1 MVGLWVDV
9 FNAAGVRQG
18 SGPVSLIR
26 QIEVNRQLDGAGT
39 FSINAAVDAQAISLL
54 TNEQR
59 VKIYTED
66 ALGVRLVGQGIIE
79 DHNVLE
85 TATGINLRVTGPD
98 ILDELVRK
106 NTLRALIFNQ
116 ATVQTVADTLIA
128 LVSGWSVSV
137 DAAIASDVVDAR
149 YDGSSILKAFRDL
162 VKRYGYHFR
171 LSSDDKVVTVSQF
184 GDDSGLR
191 VFKVERIT
199 PAMIR
204 DPNLLFVKRLP
215 QKTDSKD
222 LANWI
227 EPLGAGEGVAALTL
241 AKSTRTR
248 PYSVQKIDG
257 PGGKSEYY
265 ISDAA
270 SVATYGQ
277 IEVMKTFKQI
287 APLSNSETDIINAAD
302 ALYDATV
309 EWLTRHK
316 DPVVRYALP
325 AVNAKENILPGDKIH
340 LNYKG
345 QIKTP
350 QGEIVDYLSV
360 RGDFWVMSAVETIN
374 LQGRSVSMEIAS
386 IDERENTVAEQV
398 ADSMENITL
407 RTLKPLTGVSK
418 APYQDEIE
426 IDSTHVAVLFVD
438 LTNSTLSLQRVR
450 YKLKTFSFRATS
462 KAGAAGGG
470 TTETSTSGTGH
481 NHLVAPKSASGA
493 SSNQETPYS
502 VQSQELGG
510 PPGTSWLI
518 WVGTLSSQTQA
529 DIWTTVDTGTHD
541 HDLTLGDHVHDAVF
555 GITDDSLTPVEVTVF
570 VNGVDKTTELFGF
583 TPLAPAGGNL
593 DVIAD
598 VGVMTDLF
606 INAAGGLRQEHE
618 IEVHC
623 ASGQGRAKMVAEVY
637 EVLQSI
643 DLG

>member
-18 SGPVSLIR
+18 SGPVSRIR

-59 VKIYTED
+59 VRIYTED

-137 DAAIASDVVDAR
+137 DTAIASDVVDAR

-204 DPNLLFVKRLP
+204 DPKLLFVKRLP

-222 LANWI
+222 LVNWI
-227 EPLGAGEGVAALTL
+227 APLGAGEGVAALTL
-241 AKSTRTR
+241 AKSTRTT
-248 PYSVQKIDG
+248 PYTIKKLDG

-265 ISDAA
+265 LRDA
-270 SVATYGQ
+270 SSIATYGQ

-418 APYQDEIE
+418 AIYRDEIE
-426 IDSTHVAVLFVD
+426 IAATFNAVLFVD
-438 LTNSTLSLQRVR
+438 LTNATLSLQRVR
-450 YKLKTFSFRATS
+450 YKLKTFPFRSTAS
-462 KAGAAGGG
+462 GAASGGAS
-470 TTETSTSGTGH
+470 TETSEAGLHTHRMFLFLSTQPGLSYTEREFVILDDGLNATHMKLKTTESVPGANQPFFTTGEIPAH
-481 NHLVAPKSASGA
+481 QHDVDIPNHEHD
-493 SSNQETPYS
+493 QE
-502 VQSQELGG
+502 
-510 PPGTSWLI
+510 
-518 WVGTLSSQTQA
+518 
-529 DIWTTVDTGTHD
+529 
-541 HDLTLGDHVHDAVF
+541 F
-555 GITDDSLTPVEVTVF
+555 GIEDDGEEPVGVTVF

-618 IEVHC
+618 IEVRC